1 MRASRPLKS
10 LGLALSLPLFLNA
23 CATGSGSSGAA
34 GGSDGRR
41 EIVGLE
47 EMSLEYI
54 QTLWGAPDQNI
65 PAGKGRTVRF
75 KDIRTENEDPITGAI
90 AVKYCDVRLDVNERQ
105 LVQTW
110 VYETCR
116 ATK

>member
-1 MRASRPLKS
+1 MRS
-10 LGLALSLPLFLNA
+10 LRSLLSLVMLLSAPLLMTA
-23 CATGSGSSGAA
+23 CATGSGSGGIA
-34 GGSDGRR
+34 GSDGRR

-54 QTLWGAPDQNI
+54 ETLWGKPDQNI

-75 KDIRTENEDPITGAI
+75 KDIRTEDENPITGAV
-90 AVKYCDVRLDVNERQ
+90 AVKFCDIRLEVNEKQ

-110 VYETCR
+110 LYETCR
-116 ATK
+116 AQK